1 MCMYSAAAEH
11 VNDVIKENINI
22 VKEHEDYCQ
31 TDAIV
36 SSWFL
41 WGTITLTSMPPLGVC
56 VFQKFDSQMTKG
68 DELREQ
74 GRIKDCIGQYTTTVN
89 LWWVCVL
96 GGGCVPHCLPL
107 TLSPSL
113 SPPHC
118 SPPHCPPLTLSP
130 PHSLPLTVSL
140 PLVHTISGYILAELI
155 AILPPINIG
164 KN

>member
-1 MCMYSAAAEH
+1 MCMYSVSFAAAEH

-41 WGTITLTSMPPLGVC
+41 WRTITLTSMPPLAVC

-107 TLSPSL
+107 TLSLTVTPS
-113 SPPHC
+113 S
-118 SPPHCPPLTLSP
+118 SP
-130 PHSLPLTVSL
+130 PHSLPSSPYNFRLYTSRA
-140 PLVHTISGYILAELI
+140 HCYIAT
-155 AILPPINIG
+155 NQHR
-164 KN
+164 